1 MKAIPDQPAGARI
14 PIASPAGKRKD
25 PRKVSHV
32 DPPVKRKTWFSS
44 YNEEWAAFLAEKS
57 RMKSRPGL
65 SESEPELLPR
75 VWNCPHG

>member
-1 MKAIPDQPAGARI
+1 MKAIPDRPAGARI
-14 PIASPAGKRKD
+14 PIAPPAGKRTD
-25 PRKVSHV
+25 PRKVSQV

-57 RMKSRPGL
+57 KMKSRPGL
-65 SESEPELLPR
+65 NESEPELLPR